1 MTDNSRIST
10 VVTHLPNGKFAP
22 GNPGRPRGSKN
33 RVSNTAL
40 QAVKSM
46 SDDAINQL
54 KSKLAS
60 GDWQAICFV
69 LERILPRGRV
79 LELDGVTP
87 EEVMAQ
93 MIDGE
98 ITTVEAKDLAVAL
111 KSLTEIS
118 EIGEIN
124 NRLKLLEAMLTGDV
138 R

>member
-1 MTDNSRIST
+1 MTDSNPSFS
-10 VVTHLPNGKFAP
+10 VVRMTNGQFAP
-22 GNPGRPRGSKN
+22 GSGGRPKGSKN
-33 RVSNTAL
+33 RVSNAAL

-46 SDDAINQL
+46 SDEAVGQL

-79 LELDGVTP
+79 VELDGVTP

-98 ITTVEAKDLAVAL
+98 ITTVEAKDLALAL

-118 EIGEIN
+118 EIGQIAD
-124 NRLKLLEAMLTGDV
+124 RLKLLESMLAGEK
-138 R
+138 